1 MRIRAIGQGGVQA
14 GFVAT
19 LGYVSLLLLNL
30 VTWLVEQTP
39 GQGFTQV
46 LQTTSRIWLN
56 AHFVP
61 IQVAKGKLA
70 EVFVPSYEITLVPLA
85 LSAFILW
92 AMFRAGRNLA
102 SQEHLGFAWGSA
114 IAGYLLL
121 AIAAETS
128 AHSKQI
134 FVLDWQGAF
143 LPTVIFA
150 VVLVIAS
157 VTGEVDSEGALR
169 VRLRSF
175 AASRYDKL
183 PWAIKPVIAPAL
195 RAGTGVVVALLAISA
210 FTVAFL
216 IAFNWVDAIRLYQSL
231 ELSFFGTLTI
241 SLGQLALL
249 PNLIVYGAS
258 WFTGVGFS
266 LGSGSM
272 VSPLAVELGPL
283 PPLPMLSALPI
294 NTSAYMIVAILVP
307 VLAAFFATL
316 LIKSHTADLRFNYA
330 SATSAAIALGV
341 GIGLVA
347 ATELAILAD
356 FASGSI
362 GPKRMSE
369 VGVNPLFIFIV
380 SFIEVSVASVLAA
393 FFSARP
399 EGVDTDLVA
408 NLRRL
413 K

>member
-1 MRIRAIGQGGVQA
+1 
-14 GFVAT
+14 
-19 LGYVSLLLLNL
+19 
-30 VTWLVEQTP
+30 
-39 GQGFTQV
+39 
-46 LQTTSRIWLN
+46 
-56 AHFVP
+56 
-61 IQVAKGKLA
+61 
-70 EVFVPSYEITLVPLA
+70 
-85 LSAFILW
+85 
-92 AMFRAGRNLA
+92 
-102 SQEHLGFAWGSA
+102 
-114 IAGYLLL
+114 
-121 AIAAETS
+121 
-128 AHSKQI
+128 
-134 FVLDWQGAF
+134 
-143 LPTVIFA
+143 
-150 VVLVIAS
+150 
-157 VTGEVDSEGALR
+157 
-169 VRLRSF
+169 
-175 AASRYDKL
+175 L